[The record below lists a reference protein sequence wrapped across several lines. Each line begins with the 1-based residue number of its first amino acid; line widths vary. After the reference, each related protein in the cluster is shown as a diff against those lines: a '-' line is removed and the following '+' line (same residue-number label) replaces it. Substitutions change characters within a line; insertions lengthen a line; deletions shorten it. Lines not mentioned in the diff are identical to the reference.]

1 MQYISG
7 LFFRIDWL
15 HVSHSLALNSAQAA
29 QSVRNTQM
37 KTIEQNYIKI
47 VKVLKKAN
55 TEIEI
60 YVQSVFPVAGDLYEN
75 NFYKRSEPMNTVVSD
90 LNGKLSQ
97 LEGITFIDIA
107 DEFGDKLSEDYS
119 VDGLHLNK
127 VGYRVWLNEI
137 ERDIR
142 E

>member
-1 MQYISG
+1 
-7 LFFRIDWL
+7 
-15 HVSHSLALNSAQAA
+15 
-29 QSVRNTQM
+29 M

-47 VKVLKKAN
+47 VKALKKAN
-55 TEIEI
+55 PEIEI

-90 LNGKLSQ
+90 LNEKLSQ

-107 DEFGDKLSEDYS
+107 DEFGDKLSEGYS